1 MIKFKFETGEIIECY
16 DEALANALRQDKRY
30 TELKKTEVD
39 NTDKRNKKKTEVDNT
54 DKNSELTE
62 GDNVD
67 GKVQE

>member
-16 DEALANALRQDKRY
+16 DEALANVLRQDKRY
-30 TELKKTEVD
+30 TEL
-39 NTDKRNKKKTEVDNT
+39 KKTEVDNT

>member
-1 MIKFKFETGEIIECY
+1 MIKFKVETGEKIECY
-16 DEALANALRQDKRY
+16 DEALANELRQDKRY
-30 TELKKTEVD
+30 TEL
-39 NTDKRNKKKTEVDNT
+39 KKTEVDNT